1 MTTISVVFKLY
12 AVIIGFVST
21 LHMLWVFYSETF
33 LGHGWTFYE
42 PNIPLATIEFG
53 MALSGA
59 VFLFAYFVQLVPG
72 PKTVHHKLTV
82 NQQLELLGRVVWK

>member
-21 LHMLWVFYSETF
+21 LHMLWVFYSESF

-42 PNIPLATIEFG
+42 PNISLATIEFG

-59 VFLFAYFVQLVPG
+59 IFLFGFFVQLVPG
-72 PKTVHHKLTV
+72 PTQKTVRHKLTP
-82 NQQLELLGRVVWK
+82 QEQLSLVGRLL